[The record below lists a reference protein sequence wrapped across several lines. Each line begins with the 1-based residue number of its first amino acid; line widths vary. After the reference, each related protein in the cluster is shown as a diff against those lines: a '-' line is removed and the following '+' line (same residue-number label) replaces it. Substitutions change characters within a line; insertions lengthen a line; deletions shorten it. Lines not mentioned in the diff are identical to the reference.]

1 MQKFKTFKNQFTNW
15 VINNSS
21 IKAAGI
27 IGSYAR
33 ENQNLDSDI
42 DIIILTNS
50 PKNFIDNKQW
60 VNNFGKTN
68 KIKTENWGKVTSLRC
83 FYDSGTEIEFSIASL
98 SWASIPIDKGTHHVI
113 SNGIVVLHDPDKILK
128 KLIETINSN

>member
-1 MQKFKTFKNQFTNW
+1 MEKFKTFKNQFTNW

-42 DIIILTNS
+42 DIIILTN
-50 PKNFIDNKQW
+50 N
-60 VNNFGKTN
+60 
-68 KIKTENWGKVTSLRC
+68 
-83 FYDSGTEIEFSIASL
+83 
-98 SWASIPIDKGTHHVI
+98 
-113 SNGIVVLHDPDKILK
+113 IVVSIY
-128 KLIETINSN
+128 INQ

>member
-33 ENQNLDSDI
+33 ENQNPDSDI
-42 DIIILTNS
+42 DVI
-50 PKNFIDNKQW
+50 
-60 VNNFGKTN
+60 V
-68 KIKTENWGKVTSLRC
+68 KTEEEARK
-83 FYDSGTEIEFSIASL
+83 A
-98 SWASIPIDKGTHHVI
+98 A
-113 SNGIVVLHDPDKILK
+113 
-128 KLIETINSN
+128 ETVGR